1 MVACAPRAQ
10 SRPDMRNMLQYAIHD
25 LRVCVCERTLLVL
38 SVCVLCV
45 YVCVD
50 ANVVV
55 CVLLLDR
62 YQGLHFVGPTFVCLW
77 IAAGLILRVVLM
89 LIMVMC

>member
-1 MVACAPRAQ
+1 M
-10 SRPDMRNMLQYAIHD
+10 
-25 LRVCVCERTLLVL
+25 CVCERTLLVL

-62 YQGLHFVGPTFVCLW
+62 YQGLHCVGPTFVCLC

>member
-1 MVACAPRAQ
+1 MRPAPRAH

-45 YVCVD
+45 YACVD
-50 ANVVV
+50 VNVVV

-62 YQGLHFVGPTFVCLW
+62 YQGLHFAGPKFVCLC
-77 IAAGLILRVVLM
+77 IASE
-89 LIMVMC
+89 

>member
-1 MVACAPRAQ
+1 MGTQ
-10 SRPDMRNMLQYAIHD
+10 SPEPSWHEETAAICNT
-25 LRVCVCERTLLVL
+25 RSAWVCVCERTLLVL

-50 ANVVV
+50 VNVVV

-62 YQGLHFVGPTFVCLW
+62 YQGLHFVGPTFVCLC
-77 IAAGLILRVVLM
+77 IVAGLILRVVLM
-89 LIMVMC
+89 LIVVMC

>member
-1 MVACAPRAQ
+1 MRA
-10 SRPDMRNMLQYAIHD
+10 
-25 LRVCVCERTLLVL
+25 VCVC
-38 SVCVLCV
+38 
-45 YVCVD
+45 VD
-50 ANVVV
+50 VNVVV

-62 YQGLHFVGPTFVCLW
+62 YQGLHFVGPTFVCLC